1 MSTVPPERQTSERFA
16 IGIAI
21 RREVADSVQI
31 AQALF
36 KEIDGESDGR
46 NER

>member
-1 MSTVPPERQTSERFA
+1 MSTVPPKRETSGKFA

-21 RREVADSVQI
+21 RSEVAGSVQI

-46 NER
+46 KER